1 MSESGGLMQAEDGQ
15 YAADDVNDI
24 QRLIEIGI
32 SLSSERNLDALLEKI
47 VDAAIEITNS
57 DGCTIYI
64 KKGASLYFTVSKNI
78 SQGLNVGGLSGL
90 PSKVPPVPLSPS
102 FVSSYAAIMKKT
114 VNIPDVYTSEEF
126 DFRGPKEY
134 DKKMNYRSF
143 SMLVTPLLD
152 HQNEAIGVLQLLNA
166 ISRETG
172 EVITYPKKHESLAK
186 ALASQAAVA
195 ISNVTLI
202 RETEKLF
209 ESLLEVMATATD
221 ARSKYTHGHIRRVAG
236 LALEVANAINEA
248 DEGPFAKQQ
257 FNDDALNEL
266 RIAAWMHDIGKIV
279 SPQHI
284 MDKSMKL
291 ETIIDRADLIRTRYD
306 VIKLQAVASAQ
317 ARMVELLKT
326 GKPAQET
333 AFLEE
338 ELSSEL
344 AQIEDEKIFVLACN
358 NPRENMEDEKIAR
371 LKSVASKTYS
381 VDGLVYPRLTEDELL
396 NLSIKKGSLTDE
408 ERKIMQSHI
417 DVTIKMLDK
426 IPFSRKLQNVPLY
439 AGSHHECLDGS
450 GYPKGIKG
458 DKMPIQSRILSMTDF
473 LEALTAADRP
483 YKKALPMDVVWKII
497 QSEVDKNHLDGDL
510 LQIIREKSVYE
521 RFTEKE
527 KVVSAKAGLSL
538 FAGMD
543 FDAIPHCGVSNF
555 AQGDYILRKGEYS
568 DICHIIVHGQ
578 AEAVFGGVEGN
589 PMLMEGDT
597 VGEMALLAG
606 LPRMAD
612 IKAVTP
618 VSTLDINRDQ
628 LFGLMD
634 KFPPIKERLNE
645 IYRLRGLGFQLA
657 KDPLFESIPRS
668 FIDEMAAKAE
678 LVSFKKDEVVFH
690 QDDPADSFYLLRYG
704 SVKVERQVNGRRMV
718 LANLEEGS
726 HFGEMA
732 LLSDERRSATVS
744 TITRAEMIKISR
756 TGFQELLEAYPG
768 VLKELEN
775 SMKKRREGMNV

>member
-1 MSESGGLMQAEDGQ
+1 MDESSGFMESDGGQDTSE
-15 YAADDVNDI
+15 I
-24 QRLIEIGI
+24 HRLIEIGI

-64 KKGASLYFTVSKNI
+64 KKGAFLYFTVSKNI
-78 SQGLNVGGLSGL
+78 SQGLKVGGLSGL

-102 FVSSYAAIMKKT
+102 FVSSYAAITRKT

-134 DKKMNYRSF
+134 DKKMNYKSF

-152 HQNEAIGVLQLLNA
+152 YQNEVIGVLQLLNA
-166 ISRETG
+166 ISRDTG
-172 EVITYPKKHESLAK
+172 EVITYPKKYEALAK

-236 LALEVANAINEA
+236 LSLELADAINEA
-248 DEGPFAKQQ
+248 DTGPFASLS
-257 FNDDALNEL
+257 FNADDLNEL

-291 ETIIDRADLIRTRYD
+291 ETIVDRSDFIRARYD
-306 VIKLQAVASAQ
+306 VIKLLAVQSNYAKKI
-317 ARMVELLKT
+317 ELLKT
-326 GKPAQET
+326 GKSAGET
-333 AFLEE
+333 AFLDE
-338 ELSSEL
+338 ELSREIT
-344 AQIEDEKIFVLACN
+344 QIEDEAKFVLACN
-358 NPRENMEDEKIAR
+358 NPNENMADEKVAR
-371 LKSVASKTYS
+371 LKNIASQMYS
-381 VDGLVYPRLTEDELL
+381 VDGVVYPRLTQDELL
-396 NLSIKKGSLTDE
+396 NLSIKKGSLTEE
-408 ERKIMQSHI
+408 ERKIMQSHV

-426 IPFSRKLQNVPLY
+426 IPFSRKLNNVPLY

-450 GYPKGIKG
+450 GYPKGLKAEQ
-458 DKMPIQSRILSMTDF
+458 MPVQSRILAVTDF

-483 YKKALPMDVVWKII
+483 YKKALPMDLVWKIL
-497 QSEVDKNHLDGDL
+497 QSEVDKNHLDGGL
-510 LQIIREKSVYE
+510 LQLIREKNVYE
-521 RFTEKE
+521 RFVEKE
-527 KVVSAKAGLSL
+527 KVVSAKAGLAL

-543 FDAIPHCGVSNF
+543 FDSIPHCGVSNF

-568 DICHIIVHGQ
+568 DICHIIVQGQ
-578 AEAVFGGVEGN
+578 AEAVFDGAEGN
-589 PMLMEGDT
+589 PLLTEGDT

-628 LFGLMD
+628 LFGIMD
-634 KFPPIKERLNE
+634 KFPLVKERLNK
-645 IYRLRGLGFQLA
+645 IYRLRGLSVHLA
-657 KDPLFESIPRS
+657 NDPLFEGIPRS

-678 LVSFKKDEVVFH
+678 LVSFKQDDVIFR
-690 QDDPADSFYLLRYG
+690 QDDPADSFYLMRYG
-704 SVKVERQVNGRRMV
+704 SVKVERRIDGKQMV

-732 LLSDERRSATVS
+732 LLSDERRTATVAA
-744 TITRAEMIKISR
+744 TTRAEMIKISKS
-756 TGFQELLEAYPG
+756 GFKELLKVYPG
-768 VLKELEN
+768 VLQELEN
-775 SMKKRREGMNV
+775 SMKKRREEMSV

>member
-1 MSESGGLMQAEDGQ
+1 MNEPNGSMESDGGQS
-15 YAADDVNDI
+15 AADDITQI

-64 KKGASLYFTVSKNI
+64 RKGATLQFTVSKNI
-78 SQGLNVGGLSGL
+78 SLGMRVGGVSGMAAT
-90 PSKVPPVPLSPS
+90 VPPVPLSPS
-102 FVSSYAAIMKKT
+102 FASSYAAITRKT

-134 DKKMNYRSF
+134 DAKMGYKTF

-152 HQNEAIGVLQLLNA
+152 YQNEVIGVLQLLNA

-172 EVITYPKKHESLAK
+172 EVIAYPKRHEALARS
-186 ALASQAAVA
+186 LASQAAVA

-202 RETEKLF
+202 HETERLF

-248 DEGPFAKQQ
+248 DEGPFANLS
-257 FNDDALNEL
+257 FNDDDLNEL
-266 RIAAWMHDIGKIV
+266 RIAGWMHDIGKIV

-291 ETIIDRADLIRTRYD
+291 ETIIDRVDLVRTRYD
-306 VIKLQAVASAQ
+306 MIKFQAIAENQ
-317 ARMVELLKT
+317 ARMAELLKS
-326 GKPAQET
+326 GAPPQET
-333 AFLEE
+333 ALLDE
-338 ELSSEL
+338 ELSREL
-344 AQIEDEKIFVLACN
+344 AEIEDEKTFVLACN
-358 NPRENMEDEKIAR
+358 NPRENMEEEKIAR
-371 LKSVASKTYS
+371 LKSIASKTYT
-381 VDGLVYPRLTEDELL
+381 VDGITYPRLTADELL
-396 NLSIKKGSLTDE
+396 NLSIRKGSLTDE

-426 IPFSRKLQNVPLY
+426 IPFSRKLKNVPLY

-450 GYPKGIKG
+450 GYPKGLKA
-458 DKMPIQSRILSMTDF
+458 DQMPIQSRILSLTDF

-483 YKKALPMDVVWKII
+483 YKKALPMDLVWKIL

-510 LQIIREKSVYE
+510 LKIVREKDVYE
-521 RFTEKE
+521 RFVKKE
-527 KVVSAKAGLSL
+527 KVVSAKANLAL
-538 FAGMD
+538 FAGID

-578 AEAVFGGVEGN
+578 AEAVFDGMEGN
-589 PMLMEGDT
+589 SLLAEGDT

-634 KFPPIKERLNE
+634 KFPPVKERLNE
-645 IYRLRGLGFQLA
+645 IYRLRGLSVQLA
-657 KDPLFESIPRS
+657 KDPLFESIPKS
-668 FIDEMAAKAE
+668 FIDELAAKAE
-678 LVSFKKDEVVFH
+678 LVSFKKDDVVFH
-690 QDDPADSFYLLRYG
+690 QGDPADSFYLMRYG
-704 SVKVERQVNGRRMV
+704 SVKVERQIEGKQMV

-732 LLSDERRSATVS
+732 LLSDERRMATVS
-744 TITRAEMIKISR
+744 ATTMVEMIKISSA
-756 TGFQELLEAYPG
+756 GFKALLEAYPG
-768 VLKELEN
+768 VLQKLVS
-775 SMKKRREGMNV
+775 SMKKRREEMQV